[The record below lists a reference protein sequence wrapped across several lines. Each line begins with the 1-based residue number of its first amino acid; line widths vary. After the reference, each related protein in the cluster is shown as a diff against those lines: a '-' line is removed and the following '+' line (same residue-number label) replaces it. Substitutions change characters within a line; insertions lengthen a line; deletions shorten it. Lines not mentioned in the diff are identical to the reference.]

1 MEALKVKGLTKAF
14 GGVHALSD
22 VSFSVNVGERLGII
36 GPNGA
41 GKTTLFNLING
52 QLPPSYGKIHLFGID
67 ITHFP
72 TYRRAHLG
80 QSRSFQI
87 TSLFL
92 NLTVLDN
99 TLITLHGLRSSR
111 FHMMR
116 STTTYITLQT
126 RARELL
132 TQIDL
137 WEHRDELV
145 KNLSYGEQR
154 RLEITLTLALEP
166 KLLLLDE
173 PSCGLTTA
181 ESADITDMLRNL
193 GRDITILLVAHDMD
207 LVFGVADRIM
217 VLHYGK
223 IIVEGGPEE
232 IRIDSRVRE
241 IYMGYADNAGTI
253 TTG

>member
-1 MEALKVKGLTKAF
+1 MEALKVESLTKDF
-14 GGVHALSD
+14 GGVHALHD
-22 VSFSVNVGERLGII
+22 VSFSVKVGERLGII

-52 QLPPSYGKIHLFGID
+52 QLQPSSGKIHLFGID

-72 TYRRAHLG
+72 TYRRTHLG

-99 TLITLHGLRSSR
+99 TFITLHGLKSSR
-111 FHMMR
+111 YQMMKPISAYKALR
-116 STTTYITLQT
+116 T
-126 RARELL
+126 RAHELL
-132 TQIDL
+132 ASIDL
-137 WEHRDELV
+137 WEQRDGRV

-173 PSCGLTTA
+173 PSCGLTSA
-181 ESADITDMLRNL
+181 EGAEIIDILKNL
-193 GRDITILLVAHDMD
+193 GRGITILLVAHDMD

-217 VLHYGK
+217 VLHYGQ
-223 IIVEGGPEE
+223 IIAEGMPEE
-232 IRIDSRVRE
+232 IENDARVRE
-241 IYMGYADNAGTI
+241 IYMGCEDNEGTI